1 MEKSLQEE
9 AQKAKKTVASLLKG
23 IHISKMNFKL
33 TLILCYGLILLSH
46 RAQNCG
52 QAILL
57 EFSVRRNEQEEEEEE
72 EEQQQQQQQQQQL

>member
-1 MEKSLQEE
+1 
-9 AQKAKKTVASLLKG
+9 
-23 IHISKMNFKL
+23 MNFKL
-33 TLILCYGLILLSH
+33 TLILCCGLILLSY

>member
-1 MEKSLQEE
+1 
-9 AQKAKKTVASLLKG
+9 
-23 IHISKMNFKL
+23 MNFKL
-33 TLILCYGLILLSH
+33 TLILCCGLILLSY

-72 EEQQQQQQQQQQL
+72 EQQQQQQQQL